1 MTGRRVCAK
10 CGASYHT
17 VYNPS
22 KDPKN
27 CDKCG
32 EELTIRKDDA
42 PEVVKSRLATYHE
55 QTEPLKEYYSARPAS
70 SRWWSDRKR
79 SLILRRSLSVSSKR
93 KKAVNNDIGKKL

>member
-22 KDPKN
+22 KDFKN

-42 PEVVKSRLATYHE
+42 PEVVRSRLVTYHE
-55 QTEPLKEYYSARPAS
+55 QTEPLKEYYSKTGQFVVAVGQEEVA
-70 SRWWSDRKR
+70 DDHGATLG
-79 SLILRRSLSVSSKR
+79 LIEEDKGSK
-93 KKAVNNDIGKKL
+93 